1 MACKGV
7 CVRHK
12 ATHGGGSY
20 TLRYAEG
27 QKRCQVCQIYLI
39 WQSNNYCPCCGN
51 KLRIKPREGELKRR
65 CDAILKQREQQAST
79 VIIT

>member
-39 WQSNNYCPCCGN
+39 WQTNNYCPCCGN
-51 KLRIKPREGELKRR
+51 KLRIKLGEGR
-65 CDAILKQREQQAST
+65 LKQG
-79 VIIT
+79 VIQFLNIENNRLRLY